1 MIENEE
7 EYPKSDTVKAEKVK
21 KPEREELIDDL
32 DALKKLEPMYK
43 GANAIKAFLNKKNKS
58 SGKNK

>member
-1 MIENEE
+1 VLENDE
-7 EYPKSDTVKAEKVK
+7 EYPKSETIKVEKLK
-21 KPEREELIDDL
+21 KPEREESIDDL

-43 GANAIKAFLNKKNKS
+43 GANAIKAFLNKKNKG

>member
-1 MIENEE
+1 MLENDE
-7 EYPKSDTVKAEKVK
+7 EYPKSETIKVEKLK
-21 KPEREELIDDL
+21 KPEREESIDDL

-43 GANAIKAFLNKKNKS
+43 GANAIKAFLNKKNKG